1 MDRGT
6 WRTTVHRVKKSQT
19 GLKRLTMHTRELN
32 YYISLV
38 PGIEKG
44 GPYHGVRTLYIPHS
58 I

>member
-1 MDRGT
+1 MDRGA
-6 WRTTVHRVKKSQT
+6 WGVTVHRIEKSQT
-19 GLKRLTMHTRELN
+19 GLKRLSMHAHEPN

-44 GPYHGVRTLYIPHS
+44 GPYHGVRTLYILHC